1 MVWNTS
7 QNLWVVLVGK
17 VTSVTVMNICVVSSR
32 IITVFVI
39 FYLPCIFVLLAFCN
53 TAHAISG
60 KIVSCVRLFCACGL
74 FWADHSFHVLSVA
87 IPSVKLPLSQFII
100 VHVGHVHLYVVLSG
114 RSLIQ
119 AIIRLIVSS
128 ARLLYL
134 CVALH
139 IYCNANIQARRQ
151 GGALGVYAPPQIS
164 KM

>member
-60 KIVSCVRLFCACGL
+60 KIVSCVRLFCTCGL

-100 VHVGHVHLYVVLSG
+100 VHVGHVHLYVVLSR

-151 GGALGVYAPPQIS
+151 GGALGAYAPP
-164 KM
+164 K